1 MDKVLQRSL
10 SRKEMLQQRKYVLH
24 THPLMRGMMM
34 HGIKFLSENFRLDNG
49 SFIPGIRN
57 SLIGQKN

>member
-1 MDKVLQRSL
+1 
-10 SRKEMLQQRKYVLH
+10 
-24 THPLMRGMMM
+24 MRGMMM

-49 SFIPGIRN
+49 SFIPEFRN